1 MTRFGNWTS
10 AVAAKRQ
17 GERQLG
23 FGSTRACPNPGPA
36 FKDMSRQTCIQRMK
50 EEEKEDGEEDKEEK
64 EGNMT
69 KYRSAQ
75 EENAN
80 FVSLPCRPRG
90 NAISGYFL

>member
-23 FGSTRACPNPGPA
+23 LGQNPGPA